1 MRVSGKAA
9 PNGTVEIYDGSRLA
23 ETATANAAGT
33 WFAIVDLQPRYQFEV
48 HDLQA
53 KVTTGETETLSDVA
67 RVTYDANYIDLCP
80 PSP

>member
-1 MRVSGKAA
+1 MARWKST
-9 PNGTVEIYDGSRLA
+9 TVPGWQRRQLPRR
-23 ETATANAAGT
+23 GT

-53 KVTTGETETLSDVA
+53 KVTAGGTETLSDVA
-67 RVTYDANYIDLCP
+67 RVTYDANYIDLA